1 MPAIYILI
9 LIPLIFYVFIPL
21 VGAFRVRAVWRQFRL
36 IMINASLFPICSY
49 SEISER
55 RKEGYF
61 RFFGEIESIQSEG
74 RRLWVKNKSLTMTV
88 QMANCH
94 VYLIPSEKKM
104 TSQMPTKLPWSRV
117 FSIAEGTPVF
127 ISGEVREVEGRIRFA
142 GDRKNPL
149 TVIIYDGEEK
159 TLLERSIS
167 CGRQKNEYWNF
178 LTPWSI
184 AIGGILSLALLNMMI
199 KASVPTEVL
208 IGGIIVSALPVIPFL
223 PPGLFLSLL
232 YTVLWR
238 RGRYCRADRDLV
250 ALPLRFE
257 DRNIGAAEY
266 RHIHFCD
273 GQRFWPAE
281 PGYKVR
287 GIHFPGHE
295 KKSLWHHSLFGA
307 EIQGIDG
314 PRIGPPSDPMKEY
327 ILLNDNPRK
336 LIARS
341 TRLAFLFEILA
352 MISICSAL
360 AVNIWI
366 ILFIFKA
373 L

>member
-1 MPAIYILI
+1 M
-9 LIPLIFYVFIPL
+9 
-21 VGAFRVRAVWRQFRL
+21 
-36 IMINASLFPICSY
+36 
-49 SEISER
+49 
-55 RKEGYF
+55 
-61 RFFGEIESIQSEG
+61 
-74 RRLWVKNKSLTMTV
+74 TMTV
-88 QMANCH
+88 EMAYCH

-127 ISGEVREVEGRIRFA
+127 ISGEVREDKGRIRFA

-159 TLLERSIS
+159 TLLERCIS

-199 KASVPTEVL
+199 KASVPAEIL
-208 IGGIIVSALPVIPFL
+208 MGGIIVSALPVIPFL
-223 PPGLFLSLL
+223 PPGLFLFLL
-232 YTVLWR
+232 YTLLWR
-238 RGRYCRADRDLV
+238 RGRYCRSDRDLV

-257 DRNIGAAEY
+257 ERNITVPEY
-266 RHIHFCD
+266 RHIRFGA
-273 GQRFWPAE
+273 GQRFWPVE
-281 PGYKVR
+281 PGYKLR
-287 GIHFPGHE
+287 DIHFSGNGSR
-295 KKSLWHHSLFGA
+295 SLWHHSLFGA
-307 EIQGIDG
+307 EIEGIDG

-327 ILLNDNPRK
+327 ILLQDYPRR

-352 MISICSAL
+352 MLSICSAL
-360 AVNIWI
+360 TVNIWI
-366 ILFIFKA
+366 ILIIFKSM
-373 L
+373 